1 MTLLKYRNV
10 KLSVILSVLAI
21 RGRGFSVICTGW
33 KTSILFIWRCA
44 CVTQQW
50 LCHGWFIVVAVGSKQ
65 KSLSFHAT
73 IPDQF
78 CIIHFLLGI
87 NTHFRLI
94 HSLYLTQA
102 QIFGPC
108 PPLYYPCVSDSR
120 RENNKHTHLLSR
132 ELLCE
137 ASSTL
142 PCWQTAC
149 QWRRAQLWAK
159 GSATTTD
166 WDGSDEQPAS
176 KPVSQPSSLSAFLQA
191 H

>member
-1 MTLLKYRNV
+1 MWNCQLFCRRWPWEAK
-10 KLSVILSVLAI
+10 
-21 RGRGFSVICTGW
+21 GFSVICIVW
-33 KTSILFIWRCA
+33 KKTSILFILRCV
-44 CVTQQW
+44 CVAQQR
-50 LCHGWFIVVAVGSKQ
+50 LCHGWFIVVVVGSKQ
-65 KSLSFHAT
+65 KSVSFPAT
-73 IPDQF
+73 ITDQL
-78 CIIHFLLGI
+78 CIFLLSI
-87 NTHFRLI
+87 NTHCRLI
-94 HSLYLTQA
+94 HHSLPLPYPGSDTLSL
-102 QIFGPC
+102 
-108 PPLYYPCVSDSR
+108 PPPPYYPCVSDSR
-120 RENNKHTHLLSR
+120 RENNKHTHLPSR